1 MTITESSWLSNQNLI
16 LTRISGHATT
26 KNVSNW
32 EHSLL
37 NALDQIPNNDVFKI
51 MVDLHGFQ
59 AENFE
64 VHKQFRTII
73 PTTLANYNW
82 RVGYLDMFPESS
94 ISLISNR
101 GIQCLAA
108 VHVHQDETKIKNYD
122 ENFSRY
128 NERFFTDPLTARK
141 WIDEFEINQHLH

>member
-1 MTITESSWLSNQNLI
+1 MAISESSWLEDHKLI
-16 LTRISGHATT
+16 LTRISGHATANDVT
-26 KNVSNW
+26 NW
-32 EHSLL
+32 ENSLL
-37 NALDQIPNNDVFKI
+37 TALDQISNNDVFKI

-94 ISLISNR
+94 IKLNIHR

-122 ENFSRY
+122 ENFSRF

-141 WIDEFEINQHLH
+141 WIDEFKIN